1 MKQLGVQEDSLARR
15 IASVRLFTTPS
26 GAYGTGVSGT
36 VQASGTWEDEKDVA
50 EVYFDKMSHL
60 YGQGFWGTKVED
72 EYTYL
77 PKGFSKTVFKNAL
90 SGTRV
95 ALHSRTSNLYALLD
109 NDDMFQ
115 YLGATG
121 LAVRTIDGKSPV
133 VMLTNLVDPSAPGQ
147 ETLEKF
153 LGRELKTRY
162 LNPKWVDAMVDEGYA
177 GARFINKM
185 VFNLWGWEATLPE
198 SVSDNDWNQIY
209 DTYVMDKYRLDIKER
224 FKKSG
229 NLYAYQSILARLL
242 ETVRKGYWKA
252 DKKRVDQMLL
262 QFNET
267 IREAGLACNLNICNN
282 EKLMQ
287 FISDRIND
295 MPSLTTEEKSRYK
308 SALDDLRHKAKT
320 EDADADSTTDG
331 GNDKIYELQIQDDK
345 WLFKQK

>member
-1 MKQLGVQEDSLARR
+1 MR
-15 IASVRLFTTPS
+15 
-26 GAYGTGVSGT
+26 
-36 VQASGTWEDEKDVA
+36 W
-50 EVYFDKMSHL
+50 
-60 YGQGFWGTKVED
+60 W
-72 EYTYL
+72 
-77 PKGFSKTVFKNAL
+77 
-90 SGTRV
+90 TR
-95 ALHSRTSNLYALLD
+95 
-109 NDDMFQ
+109 DM
-115 YLGATG
+115 
-121 LAVRTIDGKSPV
+121 PV
-133 VMLTNLVDPSAPGQ
+133 PV
-147 ETLEKF
+147 
-153 LGRELKTRY
+153 
-162 LNPKWVDAMVDEGYA
+162 
-177 GARFINKM
+177 INKM

>member
-1 MKQLGVQEDSLARR
+1 
-15 IASVRLFTTPS
+15 
-26 GAYGTGVSGT
+26 
-36 VQASGTWEDEKDVA
+36 
-50 EVYFDKMSHL
+50 MS
-60 YGQGFWGTKVED
+60 W
-72 EYTYL
+72 
-77 PKGFSKTVFKNAL
+77 
-90 SGTRV
+90 
-95 ALHSRTSNLYALLD
+95 
-109 NDDMFQ
+109 
-115 YLGATG
+115 
-121 LAVRTIDGKSPV
+121 
-133 VMLTNLVDPSAPGQ
+133 
-147 ETLEKF
+147 
-153 LGRELKTRY
+153 
-162 LNPKWVDAMVDEGYA
+162 
-177 GARFINKM
+177 INI
-185 VFNLWGWEATLPE
+185 
-198 SVSDNDWNQIY
+198 DWN
-209 DTYVMDKYRLDIKER
+209 IKER

-229 NLYAYQSILARLL
+229 NLYAITVDTCPSL
-242 ETVRKGYWKA
+242 EDAQERCWKA